1 MPGTEAAHEWLW
13 GFEGTT
19 LELTE
24 NYETR
29 NDPNFKYNNGNV
41 EPHRGFGHIA
51 MMVWLASCPCLLYT
65 PQLCEVPTAGL
76 LSVRMDAAGGA
87 MTDATRTPGR

>member
-41 EPHRGFGHIA
+41 EPHRGFGHVA
-51 MMVWLASCPCLLYT
+51 MMVWRHAHVFCPPRSFVKC
-65 PQLCEVPTAGL
+65 PPTTV
-76 LSVRMDAAGGA
+76 SAGGRSWRCN
-87 MTDATRTPGR
+87 D